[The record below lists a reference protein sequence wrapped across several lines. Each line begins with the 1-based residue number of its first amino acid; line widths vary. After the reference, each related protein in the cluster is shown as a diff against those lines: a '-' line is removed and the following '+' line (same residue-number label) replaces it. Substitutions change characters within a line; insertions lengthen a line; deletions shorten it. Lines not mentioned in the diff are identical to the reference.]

1 MAHFVVFHGLFI
13 IVCLKVS
20 SWVRVET
27 KLGAGEEI
35 SSRHTDFSP
44 NSCERFLS
52 IANISVKKEFVKIEF
67 SSQAKRWLF

>member
-44 NSCERFLS
+44 NSSERFLS
-52 IANISVKKEFVKIEF
+52 IANISVKKEFVKI
-67 SSQAKRWLF
+67 K